1 MKGGGEVGSSQ
12 HTMPATVMACGTT
25 TLPHLTS
32 PYKGEGPEGESF
44 RKRNSRLGTT
54 HGKAEGPEFL
64 LLIPHAL
71 RFTHHAS
78 RIKVAPD
85 FVVVLGFSNLNE
97 GRFCGFTVVHD
108 FRAAGVESAAG
119 GRVEGTRDVT

>member
-1 MKGGGEVGSSQ
+1 
-12 HTMPATVMACGTT
+12 MACRWYQDSTSPNLSLQRRGTRCREGTT
-25 TLPHLTS
+25 DWGLTLENP
-32 PYKGEGPEGESF
+32 
-44 RKRNSRLGTT
+44 
-54 HGKAEGPEFL
+54 EGPEFL

-71 RFTHHAS
+71 RFTHYAS

-85 FVVVLGFSNLNE
+85 RMVVLGFSNLNE

-108 FRAAGVESAAG
+108 FRASGMESAAR